1 MMRFSR
7 LTPLILVIFIC
18 SALRRMTCWL
28 VVILVVTLSC
38 SSHAD
43 DFAETQII
51 KLSKSQYQVSASEQ
65 PPSDGV
71 WVAVVLPDAWPQSRY
86 VQGGNGWYKF
96 NINLARLPQQSWG
109 VYLPRLNMNAA
120 VYLNGIFLGDGGRFS
135 EPMARNWNHPLYF
148 HTAQNHW
155 HVGDNT
161 LYIRLKSYPGYGQL
175 APPQIGAEDIVQPH
189 YMWHVFFQ
197 NDINAVLM
205 TGTLFA
211 GVFIFAIWLRRR
223 ADKVYFWYAL
233 MALTWALFTSNT
245 VITNIPVS
253 AKIWDWLTYS
263 CIAWWTVLLAI
274 FAHRETNIQRPRLEA
289 FFLLWATLSTIA
301 YALTDLKFISQTT
314 LIWQVGSIVIGFVVV
329 WELLADKRR
338 DRRIILL
345 GVLIALVLL
354 TGIHDWLMQSGLIRR
369 WWAYGNHLLH
379 YAAPLLIFYIGWT
392 LLGRF
397 IKALSESEELN
408 VTLEQRVATAQ
419 NALQKNYEHRRE
431 LEVNQAAMLERERIY
446 RDLHDDVG
454 AKLLGLAI
462 SAQRANL
469 TREAD
474 VARSALQDL
483 RDVVSRSAHVDSL
496 LDDLIA
502 DLRAETEQRVGA
514 TGLRLEWSFPH
525 EEVYIRVSAEVALN
539 LSRILREAITNVLRH
554 ADARS
559 IFVAMRIA
567 ENYFTLEVEDDGKG
581 CPIES
586 LKQHRGMVSMLTRA
600 TALNAKLIWS
610 NVLPHGCRIVLSVP
624 LTSLLPPE
632 IGG

>member
-1 MMRFSR
+1 MLQLRS
-7 LTPLILVIFIC
+7 LQ
-18 SALRRMTCWL
+18 SAQLQ
-28 VVILVVTLSC
+28 LSD
-38 SSHAD
+38 S
-43 DFAETQII
+43 
-51 KLSKSQYQVSASEQ
+51 VQ
-65 PPSDGV
+65 PPNDGV
-71 WVAVVLPDAWPQSRY
+71 WQPVALPDVWPPSRY
-86 VQGGNGWYKF
+86 AQGNSGWYKF
-96 NINLARLPQQSWG
+96 NINLPELPQQDWG
-109 VYLPRLNMNAA
+109 IYLPRLNMNAA
-120 VYLNGIFLGDGGRFS
+120 VYLNGVFLGDGGQFD

-148 HTAQNHW
+148 HTAQGHW
-155 HVGDNT
+155 RAGDNT
-161 LYIRLKSYPGYGQL
+161 LYIRLKSYPGYGHL
-175 APPQIGAEDIVQPH
+175 SPPQIGTAEILQPH
-189 YMWHVFFQ
+189 YTWHVFFQ

-223 ADKVYFWYAL
+223 TDDVYLWYAL

-245 VITNIPVS
+245 IITNIPVS
-253 AKIWDWLTYS
+253 AKTWDWITYS

-274 FAHRETNIQRPRLEA
+274 FAHRAAQIKRPRLET

-329 WELLADKRR
+329 GELLADKRR

-379 YAAPLLIFYIGWT
+379 YSAPLLILYIGWT

-408 VTLEQRVATAQ
+408 VNLEQRVATAQ
-419 NALQKNYEHRRE
+419 DALQKNYAQRRE
-431 LEVNQAAMLERERIY
+431 LEINQAALLERERIF

-483 RDVVSRSAHVDSL
+483 RDVVSRSAHATTL
-496 LDDLIA
+496 LGDLMA
-502 DLRAETEQRVGA
+502 DLHAETEQRIHA
-514 TGLRLEWSFPH
+514 TGLDLEWVFPQAEIELH
-525 EEVYIRVSAEVALN
+525 VSAEVALN

-554 ADARS
+554 AEAHK
-559 IFVAMRIA
+559 IFVAIHA
-567 ENYFTLEVEDDGKG
+567 VENHFTLEISDDGNG
-581 CPIES
+581 CAAETIKP
-586 LKQHRGMVSMLTRA
+586 HRGMVSMHTRA
-600 TALNAKLIWS
+600 AALNGTLAWS
-610 NVLPHGCRIVLSVP
+610 KVMPHGCRVSLHVP
-624 LTSLLPPE
+624 LTSLSLPE
-632 IGG
+632 CTGGSAP